1 MARTVAGAAPSRTNR
16 RFLIIAVL
24 LAAVSAVL
32 VYAKIAADED
42 TGGGSAGANTQQVVV
57 ASAEIPA
64 NSVLTSDMLTIE
76 NIDGNAVATGAL
88 GDPAAAIGRVT
99 KYAVPKNGQIVT
111 TGIIDTNRPADVLS
125 QVVPMG
131 RRAISI
137 NASQVGN
144 AGGLVLPGDYVDVV
158 WACCQ
163 GGKVITKTLLKN
175 VQVLSVA
182 QTILPSAPVA
192 GTQDAPVPGADVPPL
207 PDASTVNLL
216 LTPQEAQIVFLAEGQ
231 GEFRLALRGDGDD
244 APVETGSSILTDILT
259 PEEIGR
265 LPEVLKP
272 EGYRQQP

>member
-42 TGGGSAGANTQQVVV
+42 TGGGSASGDAQQVVV
-57 ASAEIPA
+57 AKAEIPA
-64 NSVLTSDMLTIE
+64 NSIITSDMLTIE
-76 NIDGNAVATGAL
+76 NVDANGIATGAL
-88 GDPAAAIGRVT
+88 SDPASAIGRVT
-99 KYAVPKNGQIVT
+99 KYEVPKNGQIVT
-111 TGIIDTNRPADVLS
+111 SAIVDTNRPADVLS
-125 QVVPMG
+125 QVVPLG
-131 RRAISI
+131 KRAVSI

-175 VQVLSVA
+175 VQVLTVA

-192 GTQDAPVPGADVPPL
+192 GTQDAPVPGPDGPPL

-259 PEEIGR
+259 PEELAR
-265 LPEVLKP
+265 LPEGLKP